1 MKISTRAVALTAVF
15 AALSWIASKFVPG
28 IPIIGAEGSK
38 ISWDVSLAPIY
49 GIIIGPYLGFLAA
62 LIGGL
67 VAAGSLFTVLTSFCT
82 GISAFVSGMLADG
95 ERKSYGWALSAAV
108 IAVLLAG
115 WYSTEVGRAAPFYPV
130 LHVAG
135 LLITISARG
144 WIADKIAEGKAENSV
159 ARKLNARSL
168 ALGIACL
175 FAGAVLYTRHE
186 VLSKIAGATEI
197 ASGALSFMAYAMLI
211 IGLLST
217 IYSVFS
223 WIRPGFVTAIA
234 LACYCGI
241 IADHMLGNLIF
252 LGMIGAVAPGLKE
265 ASTEVLAG
273 IFMGVLPVSIVE
285 RVLFTAIA
293 TVIAVALLPTLRR
306 ARIIYQKPIGQKEGY
321 T

>member
-1 MKISTRAVALTAVF
+1 MKLSSREIALTATF

-28 IPIIGAEGSK
+28 VPIIGAEGSK

-67 VAAGSLFTVLTSFCT
+67 VAAGSLFTVFTSFCT
-82 GISAFVSGMLADG
+82 GVSAFVAGMLADR
-95 ERKSYGWALSAAV
+95 ERKPYGWVLSAAV

-115 WYSTEVGRAAPFYPV
+115 WYSTEVGRAAPFYTV

-135 LLITISARG
+135 LLMAISARE
-144 WIADKIAEGKAENSV
+144 WIADRIAEGKAENSI
-159 ARKLNARSL
+159 ARKLNARPIT
-168 ALGIACL
+168 LGVVCL
-175 FAGAVLYTRHE
+175 FAGAVVYTRHE
-186 VLSKIAGATEI
+186 ALLKIAGATEI
-197 ASGALSFMAYAMLI
+197 ASGVLSFMAYAMLI
-211 IGLLST
+211 LGFLSA
-217 IYSVFS
+217 IYGVFN

-252 LGMIGAVAPGLKE
+252 LGMINVVAPALKE
-265 ASTEVLAG
+265 LPAEGLAG
-273 IFMGVLPVSIVE
+273 IFMGVLPITVAE

-293 TVIAVALLPTLRR
+293 TVIAVALLPTLRM
-306 ARIIYQKPIGQKEGY
+306 AGIAYKKPSGQEER